1 MKIYFDHSATTP
13 VDKRVL
19 EVMLPYFSE
28 KFGNPSSVHSFGQ
41 EAMKA
46 VDEARQ
52 KAADFLGCA
61 PEEIIFTSGATE
73 ADNLAILGTVNFV
86 TPSFSSDKSGLKAGD
101 TAAVTN
107 PHIITTAFEHP
118 AVLETCK
125 HLEKKGVEVSYVK
138 PNTDGIISVADIEK
152 EIRDNTILV
161 SVMYVNNEIGTI
173 QPIREIGELVKK
185 INTERMTRE
194 PSSPD
199 IRQGRRDDILIGFH
213 TDAVQAT
220 LYENMNVSELGVD
233 LMSISG
239 HKIYGP
245 KGIGILYVKKGTKL
259 KNIQHGGHHEFGLR
273 PGTLNTPLIV
283 GIGQALELIKNRDN
297 KKIKNLRD
305 YLWTELQKNIS
316 DLKLN
321 GNWEKSVP
329 GNLNVSVSGVEGEAM
344 LLGLDLEGI
353 AVSTG
358 SACSS
363 GSLEPSH
370 VLMALGM
377 SHEQAHG
384 SLRVTLGEENT
395 KEECDQ
401 LIKILKP
408 LVEKFRN
415 MAPKN
420 V

>member
-1 MKIYFDHSATTP
+1 MSEIYLDHSATTP

-19 EVMLPYFSE
+19 EAMLPYFSE
-28 KFGNPSSVHSFGQ
+28 KFGNASSVHSFGQ
-41 EAMKA
+41 EAMQA

-52 KAADFLGCA
+52 KAADFLGCV
-61 PEEIIFTSGATE
+61 PEEIIFTSSATE
-73 ADNLAILGTVNFV
+73 ADNLAILGVVNV

-297 KKIKNLRD
+297 EKIKNLRD

-415 MAPKN
+415 MAPKG
-420 V
+420 

>member
-1 MKIYFDHSATTP
+1 
-13 VDKRVL
+13 
-19 EVMLPYFSE
+19 
-28 KFGNPSSVHSFGQ
+28 
-41 EAMKA
+41 
-46 VDEARQ
+46 
-52 KAADFLGCA
+52 
-61 PEEIIFTSGATE
+61 
-73 ADNLAILGTVNFV
+73 
-86 TPSFSSDKSGLKAGD
+86 
-101 TAAVTN
+101 
-107 PHIITTAFEHP
+107 
-118 AVLETCK
+118 
-125 HLEKKGVEVSYVK
+125 
-138 PNTDGIISVADIEK
+138 
-152 EIRDNTILV
+152 
-161 SVMYVNNEIGTI
+161 
-173 QPIREIGELVKK
+173 
-185 INTERMTRE
+185 
-194 PSSPD
+194 
-199 IRQGRRDDILIGFH
+199 
-213 TDAVQAT
+213 
-220 LYENMNVSELGVD
+220 MNVSELGVD

-297 KKIKNLRD
+297 EKIKNLRD

-415 MAPKN
+415 MAPKG
-420 V
+420 

>member
-1 MKIYFDHSATTP
+1 M
-13 VDKRVL
+13 
-19 EVMLPYFSE
+19 
-28 KFGNPSSVHSFGQ
+28 
-41 EAMKA
+41 
-46 VDEARQ
+46 Q
-52 KAADFLGCA
+52 KEPFYEG
-61 PEEIIFTSGATE
+61 
-73 ADNLAILGTVNFV
+73 
-86 TPSFSSDKSGLKAGD
+86 
-101 TAAVTN
+101 
-107 PHIITTAFEHP
+107 
-118 AVLETCK
+118 
-125 HLEKKGVEVSYVK
+125 
-138 PNTDGIISVADIEK
+138 
-152 EIRDNTILV
+152 
-161 SVMYVNNEIGTI
+161 
-173 QPIREIGELVKK
+173 GELVKK

-297 KKIKNLRD
+297 EKIKNLRD

-415 MAPKN
+415 MAPKG
-420 V
+420 

>member
-1 MKIYFDHSATTP
+1 MIMHKNG
-13 VDKRVL
+13 K
-19 EVMLPYFSE
+19 
-28 KFGNPSSVHSFGQ
+28 
-41 EAMKA
+41 
-46 VDEARQ
+46 
-52 KAADFLGCA
+52 
-61 PEEIIFTSGATE
+61 
-73 ADNLAILGTVNFV
+73 

-125 HLEKKGVEVSYVK
+125 HLEKKGVEVNYVK

-185 INTERMTRE
+185 YKEIKKLRNKEIKGE
-194 PSSPD
+194 ENAVYP
-199 IRQGRRDDILIGFH
+199 LFH

-259 KNIQHGGHHEFGLR
+259 KNIQHGGHHEFRLR

-297 KKIKNLRD
+297 EKIKNLRD

-415 MAPKN
+415 MAPKG
-420 V
+420 